1 MSSGDALGKT
11 APTIGGGAAGEEA
24 GTAYRWYVVTMLL
37 IVYSLNFLDRS
48 VINILGEQIK
58 RDLLI
63 SDTQLGLLTG
73 TSFALFYSLLGLPIS
88 RLADRVNRVRLIAV
102 ALTLWS
108 GLTAASGLAM
118 SYAQLFLVRMG
129 VGIGEAGGTPP
140 SQSVIADYFPHAKR
154 GTAIALFNTGV
165 PLGTFLGFLVGGY
178 VSQAAGWRVAF
189 FVAGIPGLLVAVVL
203 WLTIREPVRGA
214 VDGLAKAAERM
225 PPLGET
231 LKRLFGRPSYFKL
244 VCATTF
250 SIAITFIGGAWLP
263 SLFIRLHGF
272 TAAEVGGWMALFTGI
287 GGALGSFGG
296 GAIADY
302 LKRWWPRA
310 EILVPAIANAL
321 AFPAFLL
328 AALARDPTLALVGLA
343 GVFSLGYVWI
353 GPNSAMIHRVVPVRS
368 RALAIGFMLFFSN
381 ITALALGPLLVGVLS
396 DFLAAD
402 YGRESLRYALVAAS
416 FTCLAGAGSYLWA
429 GRHYLRDAE
438 VNADPGAQ

>member
-1 MSSGDALGKT
+1 MGVALDKT
-11 APTIGGGAAGEEA
+11 APTIGDEAVGDGAS
-24 GTAYRWYVVTMLL
+24 TAYRWYVVTVLL
-37 IVYSLNFLDRS
+37 LVYSLNFLDRS
-48 VINILGEQIK
+48 DINILGEQIK
-58 RDLLI
+58 SDLSI

-88 RLADRVNRVRLIAV
+88 RLADKVNRVRLVAV

-108 GLTAASGLAM
+108 GLTAASGLAA
-118 SYAQLFLVRMG
+118 SYVQLFLVRMG

-140 SQSVIADYFPHAKR
+140 SQSVIADYFPHATR

-189 FVAGIPGLLVAVVL
+189 FVAGIPGLLVAALL

-214 VDGLAKAAERM
+214 VDGLAKAAERV

-231 LKRLFGRPSYFKL
+231 LRRLFGRPSYFKV
-244 VCATTF
+244 VCGAAC
-250 SIAITFIGGAWLP
+250 SIGITFIGGAWLP

-272 TAAEVGGWMALFTGI
+272 SPAEVGGWMALFTGI
-287 GGALGSFGG
+287 GGAIGSFGG
-296 GAIADY
+296 GALADY

-310 EILVPAIANAL
+310 EIFVPAIANAL

-328 AALARDPTLALVGLA
+328 AALAHDRTLALIGLA

-381 ITALALGPLLVGVLS
+381 ITALALGPLLVGMLS
-396 DFLAAD
+396 DLLAAD
-402 YGRESLRYALVAAS
+402 YGKESLRYALVAAS
-416 FTCLAGAGSYLWA
+416 FICIAGTGFYLWA

-438 VNADPGAQ
+438 INADPSAQ